1 MLPLLDSK
9 VQRGKAAGSA
19 KEILDATGLG
29 SLSDRLPSQL
39 SGGQQQR
46 VAICR
51 ALVVKPTVILADEP
65 TGNLDS
71 TTAAQIMQIL
81 AELNRKEGI
90 TIILVTHEKEIASYG
105 SRLIQMKDGVIKND
119 KYLDERKHEFF

>member
-1 MLPLLDSK
+1 M
-9 VQRGKAAGSA
+9 
-19 KEILDATGLG
+19 
-29 SLSDRLPSQL
+29 
-39 SGGQQQR
+39 
-46 VAICR
+46 VAISR